1 MSLFARSLELHR
13 FILHAFSSSRSYAFI
28 PVLPRPWVQIQP
40 NQMVPLPT
48 RAHLVDQRPLL
59 WSPHSDLTN
68 VLASNTVLYINEN
81 VCRWPSGFK
90 LDIDLDNWEEWS
102 LEISWKAAQRG
113 FTEWLNGS
121 YPQPSATT
129 HANEHRIWAIND
141 RSLKDFILSHVS
153 QNDYRSVSHL
163 PTSHAVFEELR
174 KTHTK
179 QGLCARMVLIKK
191 AMEIRFR
198 PDIPLSGTVD
208 EIYAL
213 HTYQNRQHGP
223 DRRRRRALFD
233 LPSQR
238 FK

>member
-1 MSLFARSLELHR
+1 MVLRIHPCASQARGSN
-13 FILHAFSSSRSYAFI
+13 
-28 PVLPRPWVQIQP
+28 PTQP
-40 NQMVPLPT
+40 DGTSTDTGSFDGPT
-48 RAHLVDQRPLL
+48 TSTLVTAALGPD
-59 WSPHSDLTN
+59 D

-113 FTEWLNGS
+113 FTERLNGS

-129 HANEHRIWAIND
+129 RANEHRICAIND

-223 DRRRRRALFD
+223 DRRRQALGD